1 MQYCNIM
8 VNIDGKVWWCR
19 RIIVSL
25 HRTKQFYIVITL
37 NTYFMALRLKALFT
51 DNEHYADSPLPYSSA
66 LARTVNEY
74 ILNDKSNCWPK
85 EIRLYDLMS
94 IVTLFI
100 SDSAKKTG
108 FEDVVLKEHIDNMS
122 QDVDNPFGSFSLVRE
137 PHNKC
142 IVITDLDDY
151 YIMRMLWATYVYFL
165 FIKETSA
172 LETLHKV
179 MHQINNS
186 IPVDHTDR
194 SHPLLK
200 KAVDAANYMHQL
212 CQNEQSVRNAA
223 NTNTAPPAT
232 SPNAD
237 EETTKLK
244 ARIAELED
252 VIRENNAKIQEQ
264 NAEIQSKQKTIEEQE
279 AELAEW
285 KTPAEEIN
293 ANQKVRM
300 KLLMMLMESDGMQ
313 FQEKVHDGKKKT
325 AAEIMNAI
333 TGIPTK
339 TCQTFLSD
347 PNALNTSAPEN
358 EGTVIK
364 LNTKLHALSM
374 QSQL

>member
-1 MQYCNIM
+1 M
-8 VNIDGKVWWCR
+8 VKFGGVGEKLYLCTAQNN
-19 RIIVSL
+19 
-25 HRTKQFYIVITL
+25 FYIVITL
-37 NTYFMALRLKALFT
+37 NTYFMSLKLNALFT

-74 ILNDKSNCWPK
+74 IINDKTKCWPK
-85 EIRLYDLMS
+85 KIRLYDFMS
-94 IVTLFI
+94 IVALFI
-100 SDSAKKTG
+100 SDSAKNTG
-108 FEDVVLKEHIDNMS
+108 FEDVVLKEHIDKMS
-122 QDVDNPFGSFSLVRE
+122 QDVDIPFGSFGLFRE
-137 PHNKC
+137 PNKKC
-142 IVITDLDDY
+142 IVISDLDDY
-151 YIMRMLWATYVYFL
+151 YIIHMLWATYVYFL
-165 FIKETSA
+165 FIKRTSA

-179 MHQINNS
+179 MHQIDDS
-186 IPVDHTDR
+186 IPVDHTNR

-212 CQNEQSVRNAA
+212 CQKEQSVRNAA
-223 NTNTAPPAT
+223 NTNTTPPAT
-232 SPNAD
+232 PPNAN

-285 KTPAEEIN
+285 KTPAEEID

-300 KLLMMLMESDGMQ
+300 KLLMMLMERDGMQ
-313 FQEKVHDGKKKT
+313 FQEITDDHGKKKTVRDGKKKT

-333 TGIPTK
+333 TGIPPK
-339 TCQTFLSD
+339 TCRSFLSD
-347 PNALNTSAPEN
+347 PVLNTTAPEN